1 MFLLNLNELRG
12 VLSMHNL
19 LVGFVRF
26 IKDERGVTSIEY
38 ALIASLV
45 ALVIVVGLSLL
56 GGNVGD
62 LYNNVSE
69 KISACLSAPADCK

>member
-1 MFLLNLNELRG
+1 
-12 VLSMHNL
+12 MHNL
-19 LVGFVRF
+19 LIGIVRF
-26 IKDERGVTSIEY
+26 IKDEGGVTSIEY

-62 LYNNVSE
+62 LYNSVSE